1 MEPQMSPIEEQ
12 KAALRQ
18 AGASGASW
26 FYWIAGLSLVN
37 TVLAFV
43 GANIRFVF
51 GLGITD
57 LVSSLAQYARQEQ
70 ADIAEPLSGIAVLV
84 SVIAA
89 GVLALFGW
97 LSNRRM
103 LWAYAIGMALYLGD
117 GILCLL
123 FQNWIEVAV
132 HAIALFLLLRGF
144 LAYLQLTRLESQGGI
159 GAP

>member
-1 MEPQMSPIEEQ
+1 MEPQMSPVEEQ

-37 TVLAFV
+37 TVIAFA
-43 GANIRFVF
+43 GSNIRFVF

-57 LVSSLAQYARQEQ
+57 LVNSLAQYARQEQ
-70 ADIAEPLSGIAVLV
+70 ADIAEPLSGIAVIV

-97 LSNRRM
+97 LSHRQM
-103 LWAYAIGMALYLGD
+103 LWAYATGIVLYLCD
-117 GILCLL
+117 GILCLI
-123 FQNWIEVAV
+123 FQDWIAV
-132 HAIALFLLLRGF
+132 VVHLIALFLLFRGF
-144 LAYLQLTRLESQGGI
+144 LAYAQLARLEGQGGV
-159 GAP
+159 